1 MSENLSA
8 EQIDEMKRF
17 SWKIRMEAIKCI
29 AAFGLGHVGGS
40 MSIAD
45 VLSVLYSGEMAIDPA
60 NPEWEGRDRLVLSK
74 GHCAPALYAT
84 LALKG
89 FFPMDWLTTMNQN
102 GTNLPSHADRLKV
115 PGIDMTAGSL
125 GQGGSVAAGMAL
137 AFKMDG
143 RPNNVY
149 VIFGDGESQEGQVW
163 EMALFAPQH
172 RLDNLIAFVDYNKLQ
187 LDGFCDDII
196 AMGDMAA
203 KFRDFGWYT
212 INLEDGNDVVAI
224 HDAIEEAK
232 AQTTG
237 KPTMIILNTVKGL
250 GWSEIA
256 GKTNSHAP
264 SVCQEQ
270 LAEALAEMQAAY
282 DAI

>member
-60 NPEWEGRDRLVLSK
+60 NPKWEGRDRLVLSK

-212 INLEDGNDVVAI
+212 IDLEDGNDVVAI

>member
-1 MSENLSA
+1 MSENLSP
-8 EQIDEMKRF
+8 EQINEMKRF
-17 SWKIRMEAIKCI
+17 AWRIRMEAIKCI

-45 VLSVLYSGEMAIDPA
+45 VLSVLYSGEMKVDPSD
-60 NPEWEGRDRLVLSK
+60 PHWEGRDRLVLSK

-143 RPNNVY
+143 KPNNVY
-149 VIFGDGESQEGQVW
+149 LILGDGESQEGQVW

-172 RLDNLIAFVDYNKLQ
+172 HLDNLIAFVDYNKLQ

-203 KFRDFGWYT
+203 KFRDFGWYA

-264 SVCQEQ
+264 AVSQEQ
-270 LAEALAEMQAAY
+270 LAEALAEMQQAY

>member
-40 MSIAD
+40 ISIAD

-60 NPEWEGRDRLVLSK
+60 NPKWEGRDRLVLAK

-137 AFKMDG
+137 AFKMDDK
-143 RPNNVY
+143 PNNVY

-264 SVCQEQ
+264 SVSQEQ
-270 LAEALAEMQAAY
+270 LSEALAEMQSAY

>member
-29 AAFGLGHVGGS
+29 AAFGLGHVGGWL
-40 MSIAD
+40 SIAD
-45 VLSVLYSGEMAIDPA
+45 VLTVLYSGEMTIDPA
-60 NPEWEGRDRLVLSK
+60 NPKWEGRDRLVLSK

-137 AFKMDG
+137 AFKMDDK
-143 RPNNVY
+143 PNNVY

-264 SVCQEQ
+264 SVSQEQ
-270 LAEALAEMQAAY
+270 LSEALAEMQSAY

>member
-137 AFKMDG
+137 AVKMDG

>member
-8 EQIDEMKRF
+8 EQIDEMKLF

-60 NPEWEGRDRLVLSK
+60 NPKWEGRDRLVLSK

-137 AFKMDG
+137 AFKMDDK
-143 RPNNVY
+143 PNNVY

-256 GKTNSHAP
+256 GKANSHAP
-264 SVCQEQ
+264 SVSQEQ
-270 LAEALAEMQAAY
+270 LSEALAEMQSAY

>member
-60 NPEWEGRDRLVLSK
+60 NPKWEGRDRLVLSK

-143 RPNNVY
+143 KPNNVY

-264 SVCQEQ
+264 SVSQEQ
-270 LAEALAEMQAAY
+270 LSEALAEMQSAY

>member
-60 NPEWEGRDRLVLSK
+60 NPKWEGRDRLVLSK

-137 AFKMDG
+137 AFKMDDK
-143 RPNNVY
+143 PNNVY

-264 SVCQEQ
+264 SVSQEQ
-270 LAEALAEMQAAY
+270 LPEALAEMQSAY

>member
-1 MSENLSA
+1 MSKNLSA

-60 NPEWEGRDRLVLSK
+60 NPKWEGRDRLVLSK

-137 AFKMDG
+137 AFKMDDK
-143 RPNNVY
+143 PNNVY

-172 RLDNLIAFVDYNKLQ
+172 RLANLIAFVDYNKLQ

-264 SVCQEQ
+264 SVSQEQ
-270 LAEALAEMQAAY
+270 LSEALAEMQSAY

>member
-40 MSIAD
+40 VSIAD

-60 NPEWEGRDRLVLSK
+60 NPKWEGRDRLVLSK

-137 AFKMDG
+137 AFKMDDK
-143 RPNNVY
+143 PNNVY

-264 SVCQEQ
+264 SVSQEQ
-270 LAEALAEMQAAY
+270 LSEALAEMQSAY

>member
-60 NPEWEGRDRLVLSK
+60 NPKWEGRDRLVLSK

>member
-8 EQIDEMKRF
+8 EQIDEMKLF

-60 NPEWEGRDRLVLSK
+60 NPKWEGRDRLVLSK

-137 AFKMDG
+137 AFKMDDK
-143 RPNNVY
+143 PNNVY

-264 SVCQEQ
+264 SVSQEQ
-270 LAEALAEMQAAY
+270 LSEALAEMQSAY

>member
-1 MSENLSA
+1 M
-8 EQIDEMKRF
+8 
-17 SWKIRMEAIKCI
+17 
-29 AAFGLGHVGGS
+29 
-40 MSIAD
+40 
-45 VLSVLYSGEMAIDPA
+45 
-60 NPEWEGRDRLVLSK
+60 LSK

>member
-60 NPEWEGRDRLVLSK
+60 NPKWEGRDRLVLSK

-137 AFKMDG
+137 AFKMDDK
-143 RPNNVY
+143 PNNVY

-172 RLDNLIAFVDYNKLQ
+172 RLDNIITFVDYNKLQ

-264 SVCQEQ
+264 SVSQEQ
-270 LAEALAEMQAAY
+270 LSEALAEMQSAY

>member
-60 NPEWEGRDRLVLSK
+60 NPKWEGRDRLVLSK

-137 AFKMDG
+137 AFNMDDK
-143 RPNNVY
+143 PNNVY

-264 SVCQEQ
+264 SVSQEQ
-270 LAEALAEMQAAY
+270 LSEALAEMQSAY

>member
-60 NPEWEGRDRLVLSK
+60 NPKWEGRDRLVLSK

-212 INLEDGNDVVAI
+212 INLEDGNGVVAI

>member
-60 NPEWEGRDRLVLSK
+60 NPKWEGRDRLVLSK

-264 SVCQEQ
+264 SVSQEQ
-270 LAEALAEMQAAY
+270 LSEALAEMQSAY

>member
-60 NPEWEGRDRLVLSK
+60 NPKWEGRDRLVLSK

-137 AFKMDG
+137 AFKMDDK
-143 RPNNVY
+143 PNNVY
-149 VIFGDGESQEGQVW
+149 VIFSDGESQEGQVW

-264 SVCQEQ
+264 SVSQEQ
-270 LAEALAEMQAAY
+270 LSEALAEMQSAY

>member
-60 NPEWEGRDRLVLSK
+60 NPKWEGRDRLVLSK

-125 GQGGSVAAGMAL
+125 GQGGSVAAGMTL
-137 AFKMDG
+137 AFKMDDK
-143 RPNNVY
+143 PNNVY

-264 SVCQEQ
+264 SVSQEQ
-270 LAEALAEMQAAY
+270 LSEALAEMQSAY

>member
-60 NPEWEGRDRLVLSK
+60 NPKWEGRDRLVLSK

-102 GTNLPSHADRLKV
+102 GTNLPSHADRLTV

-137 AFKMDG
+137 AFKMDDK
-143 RPNNVY
+143 PNNVY

-264 SVCQEQ
+264 SVSQEQ
-270 LAEALAEMQAAY
+270 LSEALAEMQSAY